1 VSDTTNKPQGPEGFL
16 VVLPHTIIEI
26 PLSSNLSW
34 LPLFYALPPELVNKR
49 PEYAELPRNINILLS
64 SEAARN
70 MVESDLFVELVWDC
84 YAWSIWQFLKV
95 PLKNGTYRDIPG
107 DWSNYT
113 GHFPLWRLSYYL
125 QLFFRNKFE
134 HEMEFSFQ
142 RLFMMPPSINVP
154 WLDSQHF
161 SNLVGNLTDLIVE
174 EQNLQPAI
182 DAIWN
187 NRQVDD
193 YTDDDNY
200 ARKDFMKHWTHARSD
215 GGVKAVLSLEKMLET
230 SEEEINSVAYS
241 EDMSGEIVKKIS
253 IRHFINGLTHEGKK
267 ILQLRGEGKTLRE
280 IAAAIG
286 LKSPSAITKRIAK
299 IAEQYKAEVD

>member
-1 VSDTTNKPQGPEGFL
+1 MSESKNTKPGPSSFI
-16 VVLPHTIIEI
+16 VVLPQTIIEI
-26 PLSSNLSW
+26 SQTSNLSW

-49 PEYAELPRNINILLS
+49 PEYAELPRNINVLLS

-70 MVESDLFVELVWDC
+70 MVEDDVFVELVWDC

-107 DWSNYT
+107 EWSNYT
-113 GHFPLWRLSYYL
+113 GHFPLWQMSYYL
-125 QLFFRNKFE
+125 QLYFRDKFE

-142 RLFMMPPSINVP
+142 RLFMMPPGIDVP
-154 WLDSQHF
+154 WLDYQHF

-174 EQNLQPAI
+174 EQNFQPTI

-215 GGVKAVLSLEKMLET
+215 SGVKAVLSLEEMLEI
-230 SEEEINSVAYS
+230 SEEEINSAAYS

-253 IRHFINGLTHEGKK
+253 IRNFVKGLSDEDKK
-267 ILQLRGEGKTLRE
+267 ILQMRSKGKTLGE

-286 LKSPSAITKRIAK
+286 LRSPSAINKRIAK
-299 IAEQYKAEVD
+299 IAEQFKAEMD